1 LSSQILLLLLLC
13 VLPSGKH
20 PFYVSVAE
28 FRYVQDNKELQVS
41 LKIFWDDLEVALAE
55 ELGAKVNFMETDSA
69 PKIDSLLSVYLA
81 KNLGL
86 EWDGKAIRLHYLGH
100 EVEEDVVWCYLEAS
114 DLGSPQ
120 RVRLHNTLLLK
131 SFGSQQNIVNFY
143 RSKTSSSLL
152 LSRNK
157 PVGELKW

>member
-1 LSSQILLLLLLC
+1 LNSQLLFLFLLFL
-13 VLPSGKH
+13 LPSGHH

-28 FRYVQDNKELQVS
+28 FRYIQDKRELQVS

-55 ELGAKVNFMETDSA
+55 ELGAKVNFMERDSQ
-69 PKIDSLLSVYLA
+69 PPIDSLLGVYLT

-86 EWDGKAIRLHYLGH
+86 EWDGKVVPLHYLGH

-114 DLGSPQ
+114 DLNSPQ
-120 RVRLHNTLLLK
+120 RVRLRNSLLVQ
-131 SFGSQQNIVNFY
+131 SFASQQNIVNFY
-143 RSKTSSSLL
+143 RTKTSSSLL
-152 LSRNK
+152 LSRKK